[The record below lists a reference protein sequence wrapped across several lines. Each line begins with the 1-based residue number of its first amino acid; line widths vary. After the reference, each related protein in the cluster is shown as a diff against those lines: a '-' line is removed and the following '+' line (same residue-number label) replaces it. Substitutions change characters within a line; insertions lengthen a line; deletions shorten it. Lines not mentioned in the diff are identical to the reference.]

1 MKEKRMPKRH
11 GPSWQTILIILGA
24 AVLWFGFG
32 MLLNTDGGGSGEYSS
47 YSGPVLPLA
56 AVSGGENLEVQR
68 HVNFDFAPYENYV
81 PTVIS
86 EGEINVTDTYRLTNP
101 DREDAEVKL
110 VYPYEGRF
118 CDERKYTPTITVEGQ
133 EIKGQLLA
141 FVDEGQE
148 IFRAREFEEYQDRMT
163 AYDFYAEALQ
173 EPPGV
178 DIPVKVYHFTDI
190 TYHGEDYPY
199 IFLTVEFSIPEG
211 VGVWVNHFDV
221 LASGS
226 EEDTHCVWF
235 RDDLDERDGAYLF
248 VVGGDIENLT
258 FGGNLGHNVTE
269 TSALTN
275 VTCEY
280 EAYETTFE
288 ELIWKLAQKYDYWA
302 IHDNDPDPGLLTP
315 EILYQDAMKR
325 MEDQVGKV
333 YDGVSWGVSVVED
346 AFYETVTETR
356 LLYWV
361 FDVSIPAGETIEV
374 EAVYHQEAS
383 TDIGGPKKRREGY
396 DLATRLGSSLNFTN
410 LSASVSNTEFIE
422 ILRQNFGFDLRKNIT
437 RVELDLKEERYYLE
451 VAVIEK

>member
-1 MKEKRMPKRH
+1 MTIKEIEAET
-11 GPSWQTILIILGA
+11 G
-24 AVLWFGFG
+24 
-32 MLLNTDGGGSGEYSS
+32 
-47 YSGPVLPLA
+47 LPRA
-56 AVSGGENLEVQR
+56 NVR
-68 HVNFDFAPYENYV
+68 YYE
-81 PTVIS
+81 S
-86 EGEINVTDTYRLTNP
+86 EGLITPERKENGYRVYS
-101 DREDAEVKL
+101 REDAQELMKIKL
-110 VYPYEGRF
+110 LR
-118 CDERKYTPTITVEGQ
+118 C
-133 EIKGQLLA
+133 L
-141 FVDEGQE
+141 
-148 IFRAREFEEYQDRMT
+148 
-163 AYDFYAEALQ
+163 
-173 EPPGV
+173 
-178 DIPVKVYHFTDI
+178 
-190 TYHGEDYPY
+190 
-199 IFLTVEFSIPEG
+199 EFSIPEG

-280 EAYETTFE
+280 ETYETTFE
-288 ELIWKLAQKYDYWA
+288 ELIWQLAQKYDYWA

-451 VAVIEK
+451 VAVIENA